1 MLDKHRLFS
10 CDLIIHPFHFK
21 MGQYI
26 IAVILKAFDV
36 GCKMWHFTAVFTV
49 YLTKT
54 QPAQIFGCFCH
65 YMVQTFKNCNIF
77 TCESRLVQEG
87 HLLLILYNSV
97 HPSERELVITGLQGA
112 LTEFCFREW
121 HTRSCFVFAK
131 WATSEVERR
140 NNEKT
145 QWEVSSVV

>member
-21 MGQYI
+21 MGQCI

-97 HPSERELVITGLQGA
+97 PSIWKGISYHGPAGSLNRVLFQRMAYQKLLCV
-112 LTEFCFREW
+112 C
-121 HTRSCFVFAK
+121 
-131 WATSEVERR
+131 
-140 NNEKT
+140 
-145 QWEVSSVV
+145 